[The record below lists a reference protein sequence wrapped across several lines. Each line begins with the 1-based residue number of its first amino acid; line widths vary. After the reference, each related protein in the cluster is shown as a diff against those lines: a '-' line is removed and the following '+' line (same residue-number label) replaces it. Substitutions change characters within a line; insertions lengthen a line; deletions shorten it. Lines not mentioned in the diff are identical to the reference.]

1 MGTRLPRTGRRS
13 AQLPASCGLA
23 TPRRPQLAGSCA
35 DHGGRAR
42 DCADHEVPG
51 PRLRRSW
58 GAGPATVPIMGAG
71 ANHALIDTYH
81 SGMGSIRP
89 WHIAV
94 LIVVLMILGGLIGS
108 VLWSTSRNNRK
119 Q

>member
-1 MGTRLPRTGRRS
+1 
-13 AQLPASCGLA
+13 
-23 TPRRPQLAGSCA
+23 
-35 DHGGRAR
+35 
-42 DCADHEVPG
+42 
-51 PRLRRSW
+51 
-58 GAGPATVPIMGAG
+58 MGAG